1 MIRIKLFRLTNCKKK
16 DIGWQKMAEEQPN
29 FVVDQ
34 LFEVVGNNTNDS
46 K

>member
-1 MIRIKLFRLTNCKKK
+1 MIQIKLYRLTNCKKK
-16 DIGWQKMAEEQPN
+16 GHWMAEEQPN

-34 LFEVVGNNTNDS
+34 LFKFFENDTNDS

>member
-1 MIRIKLFRLTNCKKK
+1 MIQIKYIDSLIAKRK

-29 FVVDQ
+29 FVVDPIFKF
-34 LFEVVGNNTNDS
+34 FENDTNDS